1 MMKINNK
8 EINVDEI
15 TSYLNYDITHKSY
28 NGLYLNDNQINVLTK
43 YGFDYTKYS
52 SMNSL
57 LFDIEEYLNEQVD
70 CDDLELVSQ
79 EIAEF
84 SYYHDTKK

>member
-1 MMKINNK
+1 MKINNK
-8 EINVDEI
+8 EINIDEI
-15 TSYLNYDITHKSY
+15 TSYLNHDITHKNY
-28 NGLYLNDNQINVLTK
+28 NGLYLNDNQINILTR

-52 SMNSL
+52 SMTSL
-57 LFDIEEYLNEQVD
+57 LFDIEDYLNEQVD

>member
-1 MMKINNK
+1 MKINNK
-8 EINVDEI
+8 EINIDEI
-15 TSYLNYDITHKSY
+15 TSYLNYDITHKNH
-28 NGLYLNDNQINVLTK
+28 NGLYLNDNQINILTR
-43 YGFDYTKYS
+43 YGFDYSKYS

-57 LFDIEEYLNEQVD
+57 LFDIEDYLNEQAD

>member
-8 EINVDEI
+8 EINIDEI
-15 TSYLNYDITHKSY
+15 TSYLNNDITHKNY
-28 NGLYLNDNQINVLTK
+28 NGLYLNNNQIAILIR
-43 YGFDYTKYS
+43 YGFDYKKYN

-57 LFDIEEYLNEQVD
+57 LFDIEEYLNEQAD
-70 CDDLELVSQ
+70 CADLELVSQ